1 MPLSTIPLSA
11 LRKVGVGLQRPEDV
25 VVSRDG
31 HVWAS
36 DQKSA
41 CAEILPDGA
50 LRRVG
55 KLEGAPNG
63 INMDREGRIVIAN
76 FEAGP
81 VQRLDPSTGKIET
94 LCTEVGGQRLTNANY
109 PIFDRNGNL
118 WCANSTFAVPW
129 QAALDGRA
137 DGMLFRIR
145 PDGHA
150 EKMAEGLRFAN
161 GLALDADE
169 SHIYVCE
176 TAGCDVMR
184 YRLRADGSLGPAER
198 YGPVLGDPWPAR
210 NDPSNLPD
218 PSAMTKLGLTD
229 GCGFD
234 VEGNLWVTLVAASRV
249 VAITPKGDVVPV
261 IEDPK
266 GDIMRQPTNVSWG
279 GADMRDLYIGSI
291 TNDYV
296 VYARSP
302 VAGLKLFHQ
311 RD

>member
-1 MPLSTIPLSA
+1 MPLSPIPVSA
-11 LRKVGVGLQRPEDV
+11 LRKIGVGLQRPEDV

-41 CAEILPDGA
+41 CAEIRPDGT
-50 LRRVG
+50 LHRVG
-55 KLEGAPNG
+55 KVDGAPNG
-63 INMDREGRIVIAN
+63 INMDRDGRIVIAN

-81 VQRLDPSTGKIET
+81 VQRLDPRSGVVET
-94 LCTEVGGQRLTNANY
+94 LCAEVEGQRLTAANY
-109 PIFDRNGNL
+109 PLFDRNGNL

-145 PDGHA
+145 PDGRA
-150 EKMAEGLRFAN
+150 EKMADGLRFAN

-198 YGPVLGDPWPAR
+198 YGPVLGEPWPAR
-210 NDPSNLPD
+210 SDMSVLADPT
-218 PSAMTKLGLTD
+218 ATARLGLTD

-234 VEGNLWVTLVAASRV
+234 VEGNLWVTLVAANRV
-249 VAITPKGDVVPV
+249 IAITPRGEVVAV
-261 IEDPK
+261 IEDPT
-266 GDIMRQPTNVSWG
+266 GEVMRQPTNVSWG

-296 VYARSP
+296 VHARSP
-302 VAGLKLFHQ
+302 VAGLRLFHQ